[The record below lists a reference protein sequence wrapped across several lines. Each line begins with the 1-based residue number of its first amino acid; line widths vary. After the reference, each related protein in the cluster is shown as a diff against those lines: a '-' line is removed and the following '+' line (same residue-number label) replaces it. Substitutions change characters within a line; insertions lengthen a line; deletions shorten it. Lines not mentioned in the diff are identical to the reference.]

1 MLAPPKR
8 QSAGGSVHSEKEPA
22 PDSAFVPLVLAQIE
36 SFHDATSRV
45 SCLGIPFIKFF
56 SICGNYDSVI
66 YGWALSCFVA
76 RSNILS
82 IAHLLRGRSRSRRL
96 CLAS

>member
-8 QSAGGSVHSEKEPA
+8 QSAGGSVHSEQEPA

-66 YGWALSCFVA
+66 YGWALSKKLRAILHCF
-76 RSNILS
+76 
-82 IAHLLRGRSRSRRL
+82 LRVVRMGGRN
-96 CLAS
+96 CLKGTCE